1 MLAICLATSSS
12 ETLHL
17 PKIPLS
23 VLDRALELSWYM
35 PMVPITGFKGLESTF
50 TEALQE
56 TAVYGFFKIST
67 YSDAEFNTLLFARG
81 VFLNTCVYDFFAE
94 NYKKSVTTDTKLTYG
109 TYSDSG
115 CTRLIG
121 NELVFTELPVRFNL
135 DDGTYAEFGIS
146 QESSSRSTNDV
157 VSIR

>member
-23 VLDRALELSWYM
+23 VLDRALELSWNM
-35 PMVPITGFKGLESTF
+35 PMVPITGFKGLESTS

-56 TAVYGFFKIST
+56 TATTGYFKIST
-67 YSDAEFNTLLFARG
+67 YSDAKCNTLLLARG
-81 VFLNTCVYDFFAE
+81 VLLNTCVYDFVDD
-94 NYKKSVTTDTKLTYG
+94 NYKKSVITDTKLTYG

-115 CTRLIG
+115 CTKLIG
-121 NELVFTELPVRFNL
+121 NEFVLTSLPGCVDL
-135 DDGTYAEFGIS
+135 EDGTYVEVGAS
-146 QESSSRSTNDV
+146 KESYSRSTNDV